1 MAGESREVPTNS
13 APEKSSQ
20 REPESYQV
28 SPRAQSKLQEVLQW
42 FKNRGWDKSSREESV
57 NQVLQSHDLP
67 DKKPLMPEPKSDL
80 SRLRPGHIDWAGS
93 SKPREGGRPFDM
105 SDVAEMQRRGMTPE
119 EYGRQVG
126 QSQKTTGDNPDNK
139 PTK

>member
-1 MAGESREVPTNS
+1 MAGEPKEIPTTPQ
-13 APEKSSQ
+13 PEKSPQ
-20 REPESYQV
+20 KGPEPYQV
-28 SPRAQSKLQEVLQW
+28 SPRANSKIQEVFKW
-42 FKNRGWDKSSREESV
+42 FRNLSGNQPSREESI
-57 NQVLQSHDLP
+57 NQVLQSHGLP
-67 DKKPLMPEPKSDL
+67 DKKPLTSEPKSDL
-80 SRLRPGHIDWAGS
+80 GQLRPGHVDWAGS